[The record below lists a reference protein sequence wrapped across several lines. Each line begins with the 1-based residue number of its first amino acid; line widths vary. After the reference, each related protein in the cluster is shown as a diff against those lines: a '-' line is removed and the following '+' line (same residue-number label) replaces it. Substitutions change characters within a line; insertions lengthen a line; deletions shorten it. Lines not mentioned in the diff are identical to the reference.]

1 MLEQIKSGTSVSMH
15 FRRGDY
21 LKARNQK
28 VYGSCSMDYYKNA
41 VKLMKEKIKE
51 DFTLFIFS
59 DDPIWVKKNANFDCK
74 TVVVDINSGK
84 HGWFDLELMKNCNH
98 NIIANSSFSWWG
110 AFLNENSEKIVVAP
124 EYWQANFKSNSDI
137 IPENWYILENK

>member
-1 MLEQIKSGTSVSMH
+1 MH
-15 FRRGDY
+15 
-21 LKARNQK
+21 
-28 VYGSCSMDYYKNA
+28 YYYN
-41 VKLMKEKIKE
+41 VFSKLYDI
-51 DFTLFIFS
+51 FIFRVIFCS
-59 DDPIWVKKNANFDCK
+59 FSTISPFRFLFGYFKLKKNANFDCK

-124 EYWQANFKSNSDI
+124 KYWQANFKSNSDI

>member
-1 MLEQIKSGTSVSMH
+1 MFTKAFTLKHTSG
-15 FRRGDY
+15 
-21 LKARNQK
+21 
-28 VYGSCSMDYYKNA
+28 
-41 VKLMKEKIKE
+41 EKIKE

-124 EYWQANFKSNSDI
+124 EYWQTNFKSNSDI
-137 IPENWYILENK
+137 IPDSWYILENK